1 MVQETIIKNEFDH
14 SYLFVKV
21 ESLKM
26 DSYPFLMITQNNI
39 PGLLNCRLRY
49 IEDVA
54 YYSYEISS
62 KRSLE
67 QEYNGRKIHF
77 EDLKEIFYN
86 IYIILKKAAEFLL
99 DKDGFLLEPSY
110 IFRDLE
116 TEELYCV
123 YLPERI
129 LQSNKPD
136 NYRELADFLL
146 DKTDHKDEHAVNC
159 VYQFYKMSK
168 EEFFSFEAFW
178 SFLEK
183 EELMLQVEHKRME
196 EKRNAG
202 NILEKPIEFE
212 PESVMK
218 QDAKN
223 VAVEEKK
230 SKLNWWIPG
239 ISAGIGLFLL
249 LLYTFIPYFRSI
261 AIYLLLP
268 GFSLIGMSIILFVR
282 NIYLRYQRI
291 KETDWIE
298 PTKQVTVEEYFDNIL
313 DDRTVFFEDELSYC
327 LKWKEGHFSKE
338 YHLTEFPV
346 TVGKMKDSVQLYIE
360 DASISRFHARFQEK
374 ENAVILQDLDSTNG
388 TYVNGRKLEPGEEIP
403 IRVNDEIQFGKII
416 VNVV

>member
-183 EELMLQVEHKRME
+183 EELMLQAEHKRME
-196 EKRNAG
+196 EKRKAG

-223 VAVEEKK
+223 VAVEEEK

-249 LLYTFIPYFRSI
+249 LYPV
-261 AIYLLLP
+261 
-268 GFSLIGMSIILFVR
+268 FVR
-282 NIYLRYQRI
+282 QNQPHAG
-291 KETDWIE
+291 KEFIVFQAIE
-298 PTKQVTVEEYFDNIL
+298 AQKSGPVGAGMPFEEGIRVLPRQYRPDPL
-313 DDRTVFFEDELSYC
+313 
-327 LKWKEGHFSKE
+327 
-338 YHLTEFPV
+338 LTNFP
-346 TVGKMKDSVQLYIE
+346 IE
-360 DASISRFHARFQEK
+360 DDPFPFLQWGVLAS
-374 ENAVILQDLDSTNG
+374 
-388 TYVNGRKLEPGEEIP
+388 
-403 IRVNDEIQFGKII
+403 
-416 VNVV
+416 